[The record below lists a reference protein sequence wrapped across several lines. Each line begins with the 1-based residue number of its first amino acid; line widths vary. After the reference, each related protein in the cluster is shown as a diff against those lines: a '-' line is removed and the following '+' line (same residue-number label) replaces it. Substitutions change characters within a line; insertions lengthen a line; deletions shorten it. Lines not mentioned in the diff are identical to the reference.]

1 MLAAS
6 ALPVSPQAADHA
18 RAFLG
23 VLGRLY
29 DDAVFLPLTITP
41 TVDGGVSAVWAR
53 GDRRVELVF
62 VLDLVEYSVEVAGR
76 MIEDGETRALGRVI
90 RKIVH
95 PYVTGLL
102 ADMPGAVP
110 ARPPAHD

>member
-6 ALPVSPQAADHA
+6 ALPVSQQAAHQA
-18 RAFLG
+18 RVFLD

-29 DDAVFLPLTITP
+29 DDALFPPLTITP
-41 TVDGGVSAVWAR
+41 TVDGGVSVVWAH

-76 MIEDGETRALGRVI
+76 MIEDGETHALGRVI
-90 RKIVH
+90 RKVVH
-95 PYVTGLL
+95 PYVTGLV
-102 ADMPGAVP
+102 ADAWRGSCEHPRA
-110 ARPPAHD
+110 